1 MMGEDVKKKQVY
13 DWYKPVSWLQEA
25 IHVLTGC

>member
-1 MMGEDVKKKQVY
+1 MENEFKKELAH

-25 IHVLTGC
+25 IHFLTGC